1 MKLRGAGFGLVEML
15 AALAVFA
22 LGCTVL
28 LVAFG
33 QAARTLEQVRAS
45 DRLSLVA
52 RSLMDDQRGQRLQAG
67 ERRGSEGALRW
78 RLQISR
84 EPGPAT
90 LLPLWRLDL
99 DVSEGR
105 RSLRVSTLA
114 VQAQPALDASR

>member
-1 MKLRGAGFGLVEML
+1 MKRAGGFGLVEML

-45 DRLSLVA
+45 DRLSLAA
-52 RSLMDDQRGQRLQAG
+52 RSLMDEQRGQRLQAG
-67 ERRGSEGALRW
+67 ERNGRDGALRW
-78 RLQISR
+78 RLRVTR

-99 DVSEGR
+99 DVREGR
-105 RSLRVSTLA
+105 RRLRVSTLA
-114 VQAQPALDASR
+114 VQARPALDASR